1 MKRERALAI
10 LAVVCL
16 AAAGCTYGSLE
27 YFVPA
32 PKAETNLEVATRTVA
47 QLKTLAA
54 GQSRDEVLARLHLDP
69 VEGCVEWSWESR
81 EFYLRHNGWL
91 RCTKTAVITS
101 PYRSETFQRGGTS
114 YEVLYYYT
122 GGTDPEGGI
131 TDQQLTPVLLG
142 NGTLVG
148 WGREHPLLVKQFDT
162 GLAAVQASPADTMVA
177 VKAAPPEAVQPAAA
191 PKSAMKEF
199 EDVYFAFNQWQL
211 SAEDMKTLAE
221 HAAYLKEN
229 PALAI
234 AIEGY
239 ADEQGSAEYNRR
251 LGEKRAEEVRRFLA
265 GLDVGNAFTVISY
278 GKDRLVCT
286 EQNDACY
293 AKNRRVLL
301 TAGN

>member
-1 MKRERALAI
+1 MRRGFSLSAL
-10 LAVVCL
+10 LAAAL

-32 PKAETNLEVATRTVA
+32 PKAETNFEVATRTVA

-54 GQSRDEVLARLHLDP
+54 GQSREEVLARLRLDP

-91 RCTKTAVITS
+91 RCTKTAVIAS
-101 PYRSETFQRGGTS
+101 PYRSETFPRGGTS

-148 WGREHPLLVKQFDT
+148 WGWDHPLVKQLGS
-162 GLAAVQASPADTMVA
+162 GLSAVQASAADTTAVA
-177 VKAAPPEAVQPAAA
+177 KAAPSEAAQPTAA

-199 EDVYFAFNQWQL
+199 EEVYFALNQWQL
-211 SAEDMKTLAE
+211 STEDMKTLAE

-229 PALAI
+229 PTFAI
-234 AIEGY
+234 TIEGY
-239 ADEQGSAEYNRR
+239 ADEQGSAEYNRS

-265 GLDVGNAFTVISY
+265 GLGVSNTLTVISY

-293 AKNRRVLL
+293 AKNRRVHL
-301 TAGN
+301 TAEN